1 MSSSWGTPLDEVKYE
16 VFFSA
21 GQRGLHITSV
31 TKESGEFGRIRK
43 LSVGQRSYQAIRW
56 DT

>member
-21 GQRGLHITSV
+21 GQRGLDITSV
-31 TKESGEFGRIRK
+31 TKKSGEVGRIRK